1 MQTKLLRKNSCPVS
15 IRRPCKAMSNKTV
28 SRSFGLLLLP
38 AFVVPLIF
46 MTWALLAHAQNF
58 FPNTKTENNAQNQL
72 LPLEGMPDS
81 IIKERL
87 NGVLSQITAFK
98 NIKVEVHDGVVT
110 LTGTAPRAEARNKA
124 EELVSRFK
132 GVVYVINNVEVESEV
147 ETRVNPAIKK
157 VKQYLNNITDQ
168 LPVIIIAILVVLA
181 FWLLSLVVV
190 HWDTPFERLRIN
202 PLLRGLI
209 RQLLRSIILLVGV
222 LLALEILDVTAL
234 LGALVGAA
242 GLAGLAI
249 GFGVRDIVENYLS
262 GVLLSLRSPFTVNDL
277 VRIENHEGRVVRL
290 TSREIVMM
298 TLDGNHVRIPNSLV
312 FKSVIHNF
320 TRNPRRRFDFK
331 VGIGV
336 NEDLVFVQELGCS
349 TLRAMNGVMEDPGPF
364 MRVVELGDFNVI
376 VQFFGW
382 VDQRSA
388 DFLKVNSEAIRLV
401 KAAMDK
407 AGVEMPEP
415 IQTVRVR
422 ELAPPETV
430 EPPMK
435 KPIPKEFVEQEVKKA
450 DVSVDRQLDEQ
461 IEEDMATSD
470 EKNLLKQ

>member
-1 MQTKLLRKNSCPVS
+1 MQTKLLRKNSRPVS

-28 SRSFGLLLLP
+28 SRCFGLLLIP
-38 AFVVPLIF
+38 AFVFPLIF
-46 MTWALLAHAQNF
+46 IFWALLAHAQNF
-58 FPNTKTENNAQNQL
+58 FPNTKTENSAQNQL

-98 NIKVEVHDGVVT
+98 NIKAEVHDGVVT

-168 LPVIIIAILVVLA
+168 LPIIIIAILVVLA
-181 FWLLSLVVV
+181 FWLLSLVVL
-190 HWDTPFERLRIN
+190 HWDAPFERLRIN

-209 RQLLRSIILLVGV
+209 RQLLRSVILLAGV
-222 LLALEILDVTAL
+222 LLALDILDVTAL
-234 LGALVGAA
+234 LGAIVGAA

-262 GVLLSLRSPFTVNDL
+262 GVLLSLRSPFAVNDL
-277 VRIENHEGRVVRL
+277 VRIENHEGRVVLL

-382 VDQRSA
+382 VDQRAA

-401 KAAMDK
+401 KAALYK

-415 IQTVRVR
+415 TQTVRVP
-422 ELAPPETV
+422 ELASPDKI
-430 EPPMK
+430 EPPPK
-435 KPIPKEFVEQEVKKA
+435 RTIPKEFVEQEVKKS
-450 DVSVDRQLDEQ
+450 DVSLDRQLDEQ
-461 IEEDMATSD
+461 IEEDIATSD
-470 EKNLLKQ
+470 ERNLLKE

>member
-1 MQTKLLRKNSCPVS
+1 MQTKLLRKNSRPVS

-28 SRSFGLLLLP
+28 SRCFGLLLIP
-38 AFVVPLIF
+38 ALVFPLIF
-46 MTWALLAHAQNF
+46 IFWALLAHAQNF

-98 NIKVEVHDGVVT
+98 NIKAEVHDGVVT

-168 LPVIIIAILVVLA
+168 LPIIIIAILVVLA
-181 FWLLSLVVV
+181 FWLLSLVVL
-190 HWDTPFERLRIN
+190 HWDAPFERLRIN

-209 RQLLRSIILLVGV
+209 RQLLRSIILLAGV
-222 LLALEILDVTAL
+222 LLALDILDVTAL
-234 LGALVGAA
+234 LGAIVGAA

-262 GVLLSLRSPFTVNDL
+262 GVLLSLRSPFAVNDL

-331 VGIGV
+331 VGVGV
-336 NEDLVFVQELGCS
+336 SEDLTFVQALGCN

-382 VDQRSA
+382 VDQRAA

-401 KAAMDK
+401 KAALDK

-415 IQTVRVR
+415 TQTVRVP
-422 ELAPPETV
+422 ELASPDKI
-430 EPPMK
+430 EPPPK
-435 KPIPKEFVEQEVKKA
+435 RTIPKEFVEQEVKKS
-450 DVSVDRQLDEQ
+450 DVSLDRQLDEQ
-461 IEEDMATSD
+461 IEEDIATSD
-470 EKNLLKQ
+470 ERNLLKE